1 VLSLVSALK
10 PEVAG
15 KWQGARVAVSDVA
28 PTHLS
33 YPAVSMAVASGV
45 MPLEGGAF
53 RLLDTVR
60 GPEAMDVILRLE
72 TLAR

>member
-1 VLSLVSALK
+1 
-10 PEVAG
+10 
-15 KWQGARVAVSDVA
+15 
-28 PTHLS
+28 
-33 YPAVSMAVASGV
+33 MAVASGV